1 MFEEQFAN
9 LPADPPRAF
18 ESLPGLKLRRAFQGT
33 ALLFP
38 LVFIIFFLSVPLSI
52 MRSDPSM
59 RFAISPNRSIQGRVI
74 SSNIVAACRSDK
86 AHRVIYEFSPKD
98 GTNYRGAGTACEQ
111 SIYYTVKEG
120 DAVEVQY
127 LTHDPVVSRLRGNTP
142 PNATPV
148 YLFIF
153 TPVFILAMFG
163 SLLFPPL
170 RELRRA
176 RRIFRN
182 GRLATGA
189 VLFVKRRA
197 NTFSRGWSGNTSSDV
212 FIQFTSS
219 AGQKRE
225 GVAWCPNEWLADQLV
240 QGGEVHVAY
249 DDRSDN
255 VALLEAFVR

>member
-9 LPADPPRAF
+9 LPADPPRSF
-18 ESLPGLKLRRAFQGT
+18 ETLPGLKLQRAFQGT

-38 LVFIIFFLSVPLSI
+38 MVFIIFFVSVPLTI
-52 MRSDPSM
+52 MRADPSM
-59 RFAISPNRSIQGRVI
+59 RFAISPSRSLQGRVI
-74 SSNIVAACRSDK
+74 SSNTVPACRSDK

-98 GTNYRGAGTACEQ
+98 GTNYRGAATACEQ

-127 LTHDPVVSRLRGNTP
+127 LLHDPVVSRLRGNSP
-142 PNATPV
+142 PNSTPL

-153 TPVFILAMFG
+153 TPIFILAMFG
-163 SLLFPPL
+163 SLIFPPL
-170 RELRRA
+170 REIRRV
-176 RRIFRN
+176 RKLFRH
-182 GRLATGA
+182 GQLATGA
-189 VLFVKRRA
+189 VLFVKRRS

-212 FIQFTSS
+212 FISFTSS

-225 GVAWCPNEWLADQLV
+225 GVAWCPNEWLIDQLV
-240 QGGEVHVAY
+240 PGGEVHVAY
-249 DDRSDN
+249 DERLRT